1 MKKTR
6 KKGRF
11 RRMGRILLAMA
22 MALLLSGA
30 ELTPVL
36 AVTQAD
42 IDALK
47 NESSDLS
54 AEKKELQAKLESLAE
69 DKSTAMERKTL
80 LDQQIATTTAQIE
93 NVEEQIQ
100 QYAALISQ
108 KENEL
113 AQAQEDEEEQ
123 YELFCARVR
132 AMEKRGE
139 VSYWS
144 VLFRAESFTDL
155 LSRLDMI
162 NELSLIHIL
171 LAAADGQIEALLRLQ
186 LVVGHVGFFQLL

>member
-54 AEKKELQAKLESLAE
+54 AEKKELQAKS
-69 DKSTAMERKTL
+69 
-80 LDQQIATTTAQIE
+80 
-93 NVEEQIQ
+93 
-100 QYAALISQ
+100 
-108 KENEL
+108 
-113 AQAQEDEEEQ
+113 
-123 YELFCARVR
+123 
-132 AMEKRGE
+132 RGHKGN
-139 VSYWS
+139 
-144 VLFRAESFTDL
+144 A
-155 LSRLDMI
+155 
-162 NELSLIHIL
+162 
-171 LAAADGQIEALLRLQ
+171 
-186 LVVGHVGFFQLL
+186 